1 MLKPCSEAVFWSANY
16 VTSPCLLRFLMQRM
30 LLAELAILAEFQ
42 PVRIVLLI
50 LVGLVVAALAFR
62 AGQRNRVSHVSF
74 APLA

>member
-1 MLKPCSEAVFWSANY
+1 
-16 VTSPCLLRFLMQRM
+16 MQRM